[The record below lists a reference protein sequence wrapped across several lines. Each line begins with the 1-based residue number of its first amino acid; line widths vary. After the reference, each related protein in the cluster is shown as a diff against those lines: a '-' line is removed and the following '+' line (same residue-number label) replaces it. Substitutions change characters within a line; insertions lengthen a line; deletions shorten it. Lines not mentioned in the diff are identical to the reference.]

1 MALPPLGTTLRFVQA
16 KSFRRNRKP
25 GAGDFW
31 IVLHD
36 TESHEGPSAAEDGAQ
51 FDAVRTDQTSTN
63 RMCDENSTIQCV
75 PDNCISFAHSPVNDW
90 GKALEICGSV
100 KQSAAEW
107 RDPPGQLEQV
117 AWNVADWWKQKID
130 AGLNPG
136 ALRFLYA
143 EDLVANMR
151 QHGVTT
157 HNEIS
162 RASRMP
168 GQVQDWMK
176 ATGQGG
182 SDHTDPGMNFYPDF
196 AHRSS
201 IPDTP
206 LGFVLQLANQLLAGQ
221 VPVQPVTPTPTPT
234 PTPITPNTNP
244 TANPTEVLVQSLPN
258 VTAGDQ
264 GDQVKRVQA
273 LLVAAGF
280 APGDIDG
287 VYTDSPDSPT
297 RTAIIAFQAA
307 RGLTQDGNVGIQETW
322 PALLGL

>member
-1 MALPPLGTTLRFVQA
+1 MALPPLGTTLRLVQA
-16 KSFRRNRKP
+16 RAFRRARKP

-51 FDAVRTDQTSTN
+51 FDAVRTDDVSTH

-75 PDNCISFAHSPVNDW
+75 PDDFVSFAHSPVNDW

-136 ALRFLYA
+136 PLRFLYA

-162 RASRMP
+162 RATRMP

-176 ATGQGG
+176 ATGQNG

-206 LGFVLQLANQLLAGQ
+206 LGFVMQLAGQLLAGQ
-221 VPVQPVTPTPTPT
+221 VPVQPAPPTPVTPTTD
-234 PTPITPNTNP
+234 
-244 TANPTEVLVQSLPN
+244 PTEALVQSLPD
-258 VTAGDQ
+258 VKPGDQ

-287 VYTDSPDSPT
+287 VYNASDTSPT
-297 RTAIIAFQAA
+297 RTALIAFQAA
-307 RGLTQDGNVGIQETW
+307 RGLSQDGSVGVKETW

>member
-16 KSFRRNRKP
+16 RSFRQDRKP

-51 FDAVRTDQTSTN
+51 FDAVRTDTVSTH
-63 RMCDENSTIQCV
+63 RMCDENSTVQCV
-75 PDNCISFAHSPVNDW
+75 QDNFISFAHSPVNDW

-100 KQSAAEW
+100 QQSAAQW

-117 AWNVADWWKQKID
+117 AWNVADWWKQKVD

-136 ALRFLYA
+136 PLRFLYA

-162 RASRMP
+162 RATQMP
-168 GQVQDWMK
+168 GQVQAWMK
-176 ATGQGG
+176 ATGQKG

-206 LGFVLQLANQLLAGQ
+206 LGFVIQLANQLLAGQ
-221 VPVQPVTPTPTPT
+221 VPVEPVPPTPVTPTTD
-234 PTPITPNTNP
+234 
-244 TANPTEVLVQSLPN
+244 PTEALVQSLPDIKPG
-258 VTAGDQ
+258 AQ
-264 GDQVKRVQA
+264 GDPVKRVQA
-273 LLVAAGF
+273 LLLAAGF

-287 VYTDSPDSPT
+287 IYTDSDTSPT
-297 RTAIIAFQAA
+297 RTALVAFQAA
-307 RGLTQDGNVGIQETW
+307 RGLTQDGTVGIKETW
-322 PALLGL
+322 PALLGLS